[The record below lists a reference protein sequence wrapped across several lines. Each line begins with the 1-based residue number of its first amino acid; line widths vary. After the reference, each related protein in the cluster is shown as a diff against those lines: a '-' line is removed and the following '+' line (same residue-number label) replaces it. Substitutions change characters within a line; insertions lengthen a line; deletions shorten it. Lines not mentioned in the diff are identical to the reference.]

1 MVIDKKNGKMYAE
14 ANRVEKLRF
23 LSAMR
28 TEIEFT
34 IDMEAAEKEG
44 ITPVVQFDKYCPSA
58 DEIERLKSLPPD
70 DYPDWF
76 DFNFSVSVLW
86 FGEIMA
92 LYAKANRKNFIAE
105 VGNWLSKGDCVGRF
119 G

>member
-28 TEIEFT
+28 TVVEFI
-34 IDMEAAEKEG
+34 IDIEAAEKNG
-44 ITPVVQFDKYCPSA
+44 ITPLVQFNKCCPSA

-70 DYPDWF
+70 DYPDMF
-76 DFNFSVSVLW
+76 DFNFSISLLW
-86 FGEIMA
+86 FGEIMD
-92 LYAKANRKNFIAE
+92 LYAKAYQKNFMNE
-105 VGNWLSKGDCVGRF
+105 VDNLLSK
-119 G
+119 

>member
-1 MVIDKKNGKMYAE
+1 MVIEKKNGKMYAE
-14 ANRVEKLRF
+14 MNRGEKLRF

-28 TEIEFT
+28 TVVEFI
-34 IDMEAAEKEG
+34 IDIEAAEKNG
-44 ITPVVQFDKYCPSA
+44 ITPLVQFNKCCPSA

-70 DYPDWF
+70 DYPDMF

-105 VGNWLSKGDCVGRF
+105 VGNWLSK
-119 G
+119 

>member
-28 TEIEFT
+28 TVVEFT
-34 IDMEAAEKEG
+34 IDIETAEKKG
-44 ITPVVQFDKYCPSA
+44 LTPLVEFNKYCPSA

-70 DYPDWF
+70 DYPDMF
-76 DFNFSVSVLW
+76 DFNYGVSVLW
-86 FGEIMA
+86 FCEIMA
-92 LYAKANRKNFIAE
+92 LYAKATRKSFIDD
-105 VGNWLSKGDCVGRF
+105 VNNVLSK
-119 G
+119 

>member
-28 TEIEFT
+28 TVVEFT
-34 IDMEAAEKEG
+34 IDIETAEKKG
-44 ITPVVQFDKYCPSA
+44 LTPLVEFNKYCPSA

-70 DYPDWF
+70 GYPDMF
-76 DFNFSVSVLW
+76 DFNYGVSVLW
-86 FGEIMA
+86 FCEIMA
-92 LYAKANRKNFIAE
+92 LYAKATRKSFIDDFNN
-105 VGNWLSKGDCVGRF
+105 VLSK
-119 G
+119 

>member
-1 MVIDKKNGKMYAE
+1 MVINKKNGKMYAE
-14 ANRVEKLRF
+14 TNRVEKLRF

-28 TEIEFT
+28 TVVEFV
-34 IDMEAAEKEG
+34 IDIEAAEKNG
-44 ITPVVQFDKYCPSA
+44 VTPLVQFNKYCPSA

-70 DYPDWF
+70 DYPDMF

-92 LYAKANRKNFIAE
+92 LYSKANRKNFIDD
-105 VGNWLSKGDCVGRF
+105 VVNWLSK
-119 G
+119 